1 MFYLLFPI
9 TNDEEITT
17 ELDAASL
24 HVLEDWR
31 RGEDSAIVAVTLSG
45 AG

>member
-1 MFYLLFPI
+1 MVLGLGLGWHREVRLQCFYLLFPI

-24 HVLEDWR
+24 HVLED
-31 RGEDSAIVAVTLSG
+31 
-45 AG
+45 